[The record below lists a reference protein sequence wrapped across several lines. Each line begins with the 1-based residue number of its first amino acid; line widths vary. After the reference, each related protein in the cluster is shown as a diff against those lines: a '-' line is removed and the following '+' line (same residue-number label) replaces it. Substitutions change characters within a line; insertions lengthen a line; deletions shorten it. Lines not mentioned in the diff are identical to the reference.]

1 MNLQQETGETDV
13 GYAEQNLISGETIT
27 YRGRVHWTALVTSVV
42 PMMVI
47 DILAI
52 GLIIIGFS
60 REHQYRGTL
69 LLAALLL
76 FVISGI
82 VGLTGVMQRNAAEFV
97 ITNKR
102 IVAKVG
108 VIQKQ
113 TSEMFLNKIE
123 SVGVDQNLRGRML
136 GYGRVTLRGTGGSI
150 GSFQR
155 IADPFEFRRQVQEQI
170 GRSLEP
176 VASAK

>member
-1 MNLQQETGETDV
+1 M

-27 YRGRVHWTALVTSVV
+27 YRGHVHWTALVTSVV

-52 GLIIIGFS
+52 ALIIVGFS
-60 REHQYRGTL
+60 REHQYRSEL
-69 LLAALLL
+69 LAAALLL
-76 FVISGI
+76 FMISGV
-82 VGLTGVMQRNAAEFV
+82 VGLKGILQRRAAEFV

-102 IVAKVG
+102 IIAKVG

-113 TSEMFLNKIE
+113 TSEMFLSKIE

-136 GYGRVTLRGTGGSI
+136 GYGSVTLRGTGGSI
-150 GSFQR
+150 ESFQR
-155 IADPFEFRRQVQEQI
+155 IADPFEFRRQIQEQI
-170 GRSLEP
+170 GRTLEP
-176 VASAK
+176 FAAAK